1 EHIGIELLREIKYVI
16 CCYGN
21 TRPIRKVYDWDPA
34 RSLIIEPTLTGG
46 VHNIDVGNTGISH
59 PGQRQYSYPVDDEKN
74 EYLFGTK

>member
-1 EHIGIELLREIKYVI
+1 MLREIKYVI

-21 TRPIRKVYDWDPA
+21 TRPIRKVYDWDPT

-46 VHNIDVGNTGISH
+46 AHNIGGIGDTGIAH
-59 PGQRQYSYPVDDEKN
+59 PGQRQYSFPVDDEKN